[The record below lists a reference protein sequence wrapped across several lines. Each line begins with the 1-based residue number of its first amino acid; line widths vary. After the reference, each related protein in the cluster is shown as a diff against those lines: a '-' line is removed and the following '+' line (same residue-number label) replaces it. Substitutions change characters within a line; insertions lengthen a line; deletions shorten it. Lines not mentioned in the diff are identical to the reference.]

1 MNNQMN
7 GANNKKKQ
15 ACSDLDLE
23 VAKMIESEA
32 AAREALERQYVLG
45 MMEDGFQEGY
55 KMGLQD
61 GWSRG
66 FDDGFQEGYQE
77 AVRHFKQDER

>member
-1 MNNQMN
+1 MN

-45 MMEDGFQEGY
+45 MMEDRFEEGY

-61 GWSRG
+61 GWSKG
-66 FDDGFQEGYQE
+66 FDDGYEE
-77 AVRHFKQDER
+77 AWRRQFRLQGSQAGSMK